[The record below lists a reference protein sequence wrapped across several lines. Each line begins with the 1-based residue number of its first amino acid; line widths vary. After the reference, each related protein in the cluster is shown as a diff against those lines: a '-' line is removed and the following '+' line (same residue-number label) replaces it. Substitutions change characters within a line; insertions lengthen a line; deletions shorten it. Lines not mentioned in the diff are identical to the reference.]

1 MDTTTTAR
9 DLMTPDVVSVAP
21 ADTLEVAARRM
32 RDADVGALPVVDGE
46 GAVVGIVTDRD
57 IVVSAI
63 AEGRD
68 PTSFTAGELADGTV
82 ISVAPDDSAPDVL
95 AVMKEHQIRRVPVID
110 GTELVGMLA
119 QADVARSMPDS
130 TVGELL
136 ESISE

>member
-1 MDTTTTAR
+1 MTTVR
-9 DLMTPDVVSVAP
+9 DLMTPDVDT
-21 ADTLEVAARRM
+21 ADTLEVAARHM

-46 GAVVGIVTDRD
+46 CAVVGIVTDRD

-63 AEGRD
+63 AEGKD
-68 PTSFTAGELADGTV
+68 PTAVTVGELVDATV
-82 ISVAPDDSAPDVL
+82 VTVAPDDSVQQVL
-95 AVMKEHQIRRVPVID
+95 AVMKEHQIRRVPVVD
-110 GTELVGMLA
+110 GDRVVGMLA